1 MQLKLLNMRPAYLL
15 IIFVIVAN
23 NLLAQKIS
31 PSKYKFGNI
40 TIEDFVPKIYSID
53 SNAQAVVLFDKGVAT
68 YESDNA
74 DWFNVVYVYHKKI
87 RILNKNQ
94 FDLATIE
101 IPLYKGNNMD
111 DKIERIEATTYNLEN
126 NKVVTTKMDKESVF
140 NDKASKDYSIKKFTL
155 PNLKEG
161 CIIEYTYSII
171 SKNAYN
177 LRNWY
182 FQDKIPVLQSEYDI
196 TVPTLFDFMFLPGG
210 YYELKPEAEEGSKNY
225 NLLFTNATGRS
236 EVSVYR
242 ATTNHLRWS
251 LSNLKPMLTENFT
264 TTTQNYI
271 SKIEFQLRSINY
283 PESASKPYMSTWNQ
297 LVKTLMK
304 DEQFGADLT
313 GKNSWMGDELNAVVN
328 GSDAVSNAK
337 NIFNYVRD
345 NFTCTDHNALYL
357 PENLKKSFASKKG
370 NVAEINLLL
379 IAMLKKAEIKADPVL
394 LSTTHNGKAY
404 EMYPLIKKFNYVVA
418 KVTINDKVYMLD
430 ASQKKLGFNYLPQ
443 YCYNGYGRLIN
454 DPPLVVN
461 LFADSLAESK
471 KTSIFISNSE
481 DGKNLEGTFT
491 SDLGYYESYNFREE
505 IKENE
510 IDNYF
515 KKIKNGFNY
524 DVILSNKRLD
534 SLKNFDEKMK
544 VGYDFSFKLNED
556 IIYFNPLF
564 GEAYK
569 TNPFT
574 AATRNYPV
582 EMPYK
587 TEEIILVNMEIP
599 TGYKIDEMPKSVR
612 MNYNENEGL
621 FEYIMN
627 KDANNIYLKC
637 ILRFNKAIFSSEDY
651 EYLREFYGQI
661 VKKQSEQIV
670 FKKIK

>member
-1 MQLKLLNMRPAYLL
+1 MRPAYLL
-15 IIFVIVAN
+15 IIFVIVAI
-23 NLLAQKIS
+23 NLFAQKI
-31 PSKYKFGNI
+31 PASKYKFGNI
-40 TIEDFVPKIYSID
+40 TQEDFAPKIYSID

-87 RILNKNQ
+87 RILHKNQ

-101 IPLYKGNNMD
+101 VPLYKGNNME
-111 DKIERIEATTYNLEN
+111 DKIDKIEATTYNLEN
-126 NKVVTTKMDKESVF
+126 NVVVSTKMDKESVF

-161 CIIEYTYSII
+161 CIIEYTYTII

-177 LRNWY
+177 LRNWF

-196 TVPTLFDFMFLPGG
+196 TVPTLFDFIFLPGG
-210 YYELKPEAEEGSKNY
+210 YYNLAPEAEQGFKAY
-225 NLLFTNATGRS
+225 NLLFNNGTGRS
-236 EVSVYR
+236 EVVSYR

-251 LSNLKPMLTENFT
+251 LSNLKPMVKEKFT
-264 TTTQNYI
+264 TTI
-271 SKIEFQLRSINY
+271 SNHITKIEFQLRSVNY
-283 PESASKPYMSTWNQ
+283 PESPSKPYMSTWNE
-297 LVKTLMK
+297 LVTTLMK

-313 GKNSWMGDELNAVVN
+313 GKNGWMGDELNAVVKGN
-328 GSDAVSNAK
+328 DAVSNAK
-337 NIFNYVRD
+337 NIFNYIRD
-345 NFTCTDHNALYL
+345 NFTCTDHDALYL

-379 IAMLKKAEIKADPVL
+379 IAMLKKAQIKAEPVL
-394 LSTTHNGKAY
+394 LSTTDNGKAY

-454 DPPLVVN
+454 ETPTVVN
-461 LFADSLAESK
+461 LFADSLKESK
-471 KTSIFISNSE
+471 MTSVFISNSE
-481 DGKNLEGTFT
+481 DGKNLMGSFT
-491 SDLGYYESYNFREE
+491 SNLGYYESYNLREDV
-505 IKENE
+505 KENE

-515 KKIKNGFNY
+515 KEIKNGFNY
-524 DVILSNKRLD
+524 DVILTNKRLD
-534 SLKNFDEKMK
+534 SLKNFDEKIK
-544 VGYDFSFKLNED
+544 IGYDFSFKLNED

-587 TEEIILVNMEIP
+587 TEEIIIVNMEIP
-599 TGYKIDEMPKSVR
+599 TGYKVDEMPKSVK
-612 MNYNENEGL
+612 MNYNENEGS

-637 ILRFNKAIFSSEDY
+637 ILKFNKAIFSSEDY